1 MLMDNTE
8 NISNESKT
16 EWSIAALIALLS
28 ILTAS
33 TAYYSHI
40 EDSNSNHNY
49 FTSQA
54 IIVEANSLYLEANQ
68 AIIYDLNAYDSY
80 YLADLEG
87 NETKADYYF
96 AGLSNSAIDSFN
108 RSTGPFDDQYY
119 DEMYSFASNRENEG
133 IALAEKAEAE
143 NIASDEFQLAVLFSA
158 VGLSLTGWAS
168 VINSPKLKL
177 TFMSSSIVA
186 LGLSVV
192 QALSV

>member
-1 MLMDNTE
+1 MENTE
-8 NISNESKT
+8 KLSNESKT

-54 IIVEANSLYLEANQ
+54 IIVEANSLYIEANQ

-87 NETKADYYF
+87 NETKADYYLS
-96 AGLSNSAIDSFN
+96 GLSDSAIASFN
-108 RSTGPFDDQYY
+108 RSCGPFDEQYY
-119 DEMYSFASNRENEG
+119 DEMYSFASDREDEG

-168 VINSPKLKL
+168 VISSPKLKL
-177 TFMSSSIVA
+177 TFMGSSIVS
-186 LGLSVV
+186 LTLSVL
-192 QALSV
+192 QALSVG

>member
-1 MLMDNTE
+1 MENTE
-8 NISNESKT
+8 KLSNESKT

-54 IIVEANSLYLEANQ
+54 IIVEANSLDLEANQ

-96 AGLSNSAIDSFN
+96 SGLSDSAIADFN
-108 RSTGPFDDQYY
+108 RSSGPFL
-119 DEMYSFASNRENEG
+119 N
-133 IALAEKAEAE
+133 
-143 NIASDEFQLAVLFSA
+143 NIMMKCIHLH
-158 VGLSLTGWAS
+158 LTERTKEL
-168 VINSPKLKL
+168 NLLKKLKPKIL
-177 TFMSSSIVA
+177 HLMNFN
-186 LGLSVV
+186 
-192 QALSV
+192 

>member
-1 MLMDNTE
+1 MSGTE

-133 IALAEKAEAE
+133 ISLAEKAEAE

-186 LGLSVV
+186 LALSVL
-192 QALSV
+192 QALSVW

>member
-186 LGLSVV
+186 LALSVL

>member
-1 MLMDNTE
+1 MENTE
-8 NISNESKT
+8 KLSNESKT

-54 IIVEANSLYLEANQ
+54 IIVEANSLYIEANQ

-96 AGLSNSAIDSFN
+96 SGLSNSAIDSFN

-119 DEMYSFASNRENEG
+119 DEMYSFASDREDEG

-168 VINSPKLKL
+168 VISSPKLKL
-177 TFMSSSIVA
+177 TFMGSSIVS
-186 LGLSVV
+186 LTLSVL
-192 QALSV
+192 QALSVG

>member
-1 MLMDNTE
+1 MEKTDNLSSE
-8 NISNESKT
+8 NRV
-16 EWSIAALIALLS
+16 EWTIAGLIAILS

-33 TAYYSHI
+33 NAYYSNI

-49 FTSQA
+49 FTSQS

-87 NETKADYYF
+87 NVTRAEFYF
-96 AGLSNSAIDSFN
+96 SGLSDSAVASFN
-108 RSTGPFDDQYY
+108 RSSGPFDDQYY
-119 DEMYSFASNRENEG
+119 DEMYSFASEREGEG

-143 NIASDEFQLAVLFSA
+143 NKASDEFQLAVLFSA

-168 VINSPKLKL
+168 VISSTKLKL
-177 TFMSSSIVA
+177 TFMGSSVVA
-186 LGLSVV
+186 LGISVLQSLSVG
-192 QALSV
+192 

>member
-1 MLMDNTE
+1 MENTE
-8 NISNESKT
+8 KLSNESKT

-96 AGLSNSAIDSFN
+96 AGLSDSAIDSFN
-108 RSTGPFDDQYY
+108 RSSGPFDEQYY
-119 DEMYSFASNRENEG
+119 DEMYSFTSDREDEG

-168 VINSPKLKL
+168 VISSPKLKL
-177 TFMSSSIVA
+177 TFMGSSIVS
-186 LGLSVV
+186 LTLSVL
-192 QALSV
+192 QALSVG

>member
-1 MLMDNTE
+1 MFVSSE
-8 NISNESKT
+8 NQV
-16 EWSIAALIALLS
+16 EWSIAALIAILS

-33 TAYYSHI
+33 NAYYSNI

-49 FTSQA
+49 FTSQS

-87 NETKADYYF
+87 NDTRAEFYF
-96 AGLSNSAIDSFN
+96 SGLSDSAVASFN
-108 RSTGPFDDQYY
+108 RSSGPFDDQYY
-119 DEMYSFASNRENEG
+119 DEMYSFASEREGEG

-143 NIASDEFQLAVLFSA
+143 NKASDEFQLAVLFSA

-168 VINSPKLKL
+168 VISSTKLKL
-177 TFMSSSIVA
+177 TFMGSSVVA
-186 LGLSVV
+186 LGISVLQSLSVG
-192 QALSV
+192 

>member
-1 MLMDNTE
+1 M
-8 NISNESKT
+8 
-16 EWSIAALIALLS
+16 LS

-186 LGLSVV
+186 LALSVL

>member
-1 MLMDNTE
+1 MENTE
-8 NISNESKT
+8 KLSNESKT
-16 EWSIAALIALLS
+16 EWSIAALIAILS

-87 NETKADYYF
+87 NETKAEYYF
-96 AGLSNSAIDSFN
+96 SGLSDSAIDSFN
-108 RSTGPFDDQYY
+108 RSSGPFDEQYY
-119 DEMYSFASNRENEG
+119 DEMYSFASDREDEG
-133 IALAEKAEAE
+133 IELAEKAEAE

-168 VINSPKLKL
+168 VISSPKLKL
-177 TFMSSSIVA
+177 TFMGSSIVS
-186 LGLSVV
+186 LTISVL
-192 QALSV
+192 QALSVG

>member
-1 MLMDNTE
+1 MGNTD

-119 DEMYSFASNRENEG
+119 DEMYSFASNREKEG

-186 LGLSVV
+186 LALSVL

>member
-1 MLMDNTE
+1 MENTE
-8 NISNESKT
+8 KLSNESKT

-96 AGLSNSAIDSFN
+96 AGLSDSAIDSFN
-108 RSTGPFDDQYY
+108 RSSGPFDEQYY
-119 DEMYSFASNRENEG
+119 DEMYSFASDREDEG

-158 VGLSLTGWAS
+158 VGLSLTGWAA
-168 VINSPKLKL
+168 VISSPKLKL
-177 TFMSSSIVA
+177 TFMGSSIVS
-186 LGLSVV
+186 LTLSVL
-192 QALSV
+192 QALSVG

>member
-1 MLMDNTE
+1 MENTKKL
-8 NISNESKT
+8 SNESKT

-96 AGLSNSAIDSFN
+96 AGLSDSAIDSFN
-108 RSTGPFDDQYY
+108 RSSGPFDEQYY
-119 DEMYSFASNRENEG
+119 DEMYSFASDREDEG

-168 VINSPKLKL
+168 VISSPKLKL
-177 TFMSSSIVA
+177 TFMGSSIVS
-186 LGLSVV
+186 LTLSVL
-192 QALSV
+192 QALSVG

>member
-1 MLMDNTE
+1 MENTE
-8 NISNESKT
+8 KLSNESKT

-96 AGLSNSAIDSFN
+96 AGLSDSAIDSFN
-108 RSTGPFDDQYY
+108 RSSGPFDEQYY
-119 DEMYSFASNRENEG
+119 DEMYSFASDREDEG

-168 VINSPKLKL
+168 VISSPKLKL
-177 TFMSSSIVA
+177 TFMGSSIVS
-186 LGLSVV
+186 LTLSVL
-192 QALSV
+192 QALSVG

>member
-1 MLMDNTE
+1 MLMGNTE

-133 IALAEKAEAE
+133 ISLAEKAEAE

-186 LGLSVV
+186 LALSVL

>member
-1 MLMDNTE
+1 M
-8 NISNESKT
+8 
-16 EWSIAALIALLS
+16 LS

-119 DEMYSFASNRENEG
+119 EDKILIESIQYSH
-133 IALAEKAEAE
+133 LLYVYLKYQL
-143 NIASDEFQLAVLFSA
+143 NIML
-158 VGLSLTGWAS
+158 
-168 VINSPKLKL
+168 
-177 TFMSSSIVA
+177 
-186 LGLSVV
+186 
-192 QALSV
+192 

>member
-133 IALAEKAEAE
+133 IALAEKAEIE

-186 LGLSVV
+186 L
-192 QALSV
+192 ALSVLQAFSV

>member
-1 MLMDNTE
+1 MGNTD

-186 LGLSVV
+186 FALSVL

>member
-1 MLMDNTE
+1 METNDNLSSE
-8 NISNESKT
+8 NQV
-16 EWSIAALIALLS
+16 EWSIAALIAILS

-33 TAYYSHI
+33 NAYYSNI

-49 FTSQA
+49 FTSQS

-87 NETKADYYF
+87 NDTRAEFYF
-96 AGLSNSAIDSFN
+96 SGLSDSAIASFN
-108 RSTGPFDDQYY
+108 RSSGPFDDQYY
-119 DEMYSFASNRENEG
+119 DEMYSFASEREGEG

-143 NIASDEFQLAVLFSA
+143 NKASDEFQLAVLFSA

-168 VINSPKLKL
+168 VISSAKLKF
-177 TFMSSSIVA
+177 TFMGSSVVA
-186 LGLSVV
+186 LGISVLQSLSVG
-192 QALSV
+192 

>member
-1 MLMDNTE
+1 MGNTD

-96 AGLSNSAIDSFN
+96 AGLSNFAIDSFN

-186 LGLSVV
+186 LALSVL
-192 QALSV
+192 QALSVW